1 MTLTIRAD
9 VHRSY
14 RGTWSA
20 TVEAIDDRDP
30 GDPIRPH
37 WQMFVSTWAEAM
49 QAAYAMRKLL
59 DELLM
64 RQVHESRATRRTTQG
79 EHQ

>member
-1 MTLTIRAD
+1 MTIEIRAD
-9 VHRSY
+9 VARSY

-20 TVEAIDDRDP
+20 TVEAVDDRDP

-37 WQMFVSTWAEAM
+37 WHMFTDTWPEAM

-64 RQVHESRATRRTTQG
+64 RQVHQSRATRRTTQG
-79 EHQ
+79 AHQ